1 MIWVDEAIELLEWSD
16 EYKIGDESIDNAHK
30 QLFSVVNQI
39 LQNCMNR
46 NYEQNEK
53 NCTEAI
59 RFLKDYAVKHFKE
72 EEAFQLSV
80 GYAGYKM
87 HKKVHDDMR
96 DIVIPA
102 LEKEVAVKGYST
114 EALEHF
120 TGTIAGWLAAHIL
133 IEDQAIT
140 GKTKSK
146 WINDPDNHSE
156 NLLEQIVETY
166 IERLFRMQS
175 SIISKKYAGY
185 RLNKL
190 FCYNDQYASSDGT
203 VYSIVLAAEEPL
215 LKRIAMNVV
224 NEKLFS
230 EKEIMLP
237 MLTEL
242 LKSFI
247 SKVMTA
253 FMPGGLTY
261 IRGRTILPADFY
273 SFFSVE
279 YPKYSMLF
287 QTNFG
292 YMAFCIREKRV
303 KGGKL

>member
-1 MIWVDEAIELLEWSD
+1 MDETIEFFEWSD
-16 EYKIGDESIDNAHK
+16 EYKIGDDSIDNAHK
-30 QLFSVVNQI
+30 ELFSIVNRI
-39 LQNCMNR
+39 LRNCVDQ
-46 NYEQNEK
+46 NYEENETT
-53 NCTEAI
+53 CTEAI
-59 RFLKDYAVKHFKE
+59 RFLKNYAVKHFAE
-72 EEAFQLSV
+72 EEAFQRSV
-80 GYAGYKM
+80 GYAGYKT

-96 DIVIPA
+96 DVVIPA

-120 TGTIAGWLAAHIL
+120 MGTVAGWLAAHIL

-146 WINDPDNHSE
+146 WTDNPDNRSE
-156 NLLEQIVETY
+156 SLLEQIVETY
-166 IERLFRMQS
+166 IEGLFRMQA

-190 FCYNDQYASSDGT
+190 FCYNDQYASSDGKT
-203 VYSIVLAAEEPL
+203 YSVVLAAEEPL

-224 NEKLFS
+224 SEELFD

-237 MLTEL
+237 MLTAL
-242 LKSFI
+242 LKSFL
-247 SKVMTA
+247 SEVMTA
-253 FMPGGLTY
+253 FMPGMLTY
-261 IRGRTILPADFY
+261 IGGQTIPTADFY
-273 SFFSVE
+273 NLFSVE

-292 YMAFCIREKRV
+292 YMAFCIREKQV
-303 KGGKL
+303 NDGKL

>member
-1 MIWVDEAIELLEWSD
+1 MDETIEFFEWSD
-16 EYKIGDESIDNAHK
+16 EYKIGDDSIDDEHK
-30 QLFSVVNQI
+30 QLFSVVNRI
-39 LQNCMNR
+39 LRNCMDQ
-46 NYEQNEK
+46 NYEQNEAT
-53 NCTEAI
+53 CTEAI
-59 RFLKDYAVKHFKE
+59 RFLKDYAVKHFAE
-72 EEAFQLSV
+72 EEAFQRSI
-80 GYAGYKM
+80 GYAGYKT

-96 DIVIPA
+96 DVVIPA

-120 TGTIAGWLAAHIL
+120 TGTVAGWLAAHIL

-146 WINDPDNHSE
+146 WTSNPDHRSE

-166 IERLFRMQS
+166 IEGLFRMQA

-190 FCYNDQYASSDGT
+190 FCYNNQYASSDGK
-203 VYSIVLAAEEPL
+203 VYSVVLAAEEPL
-215 LKRIAMNVV
+215 LKRIATNVV
-224 NEKLFS
+224 NEELFE

-237 MLTEL
+237 MLTAL

-247 SKVMTA
+247 SEVMTA

-261 IRGRTILPADFY
+261 IGGQTILTADFY
-273 SFFSVE
+273 NLFSVE

-292 YMAFCIREKRV
+292 YMAFCIREKQV
-303 KGGKL
+303 NDGKL